1 MSTNGK
7 RWSKIVPLLNET
19 RTEHMI
25 KNRYNSLINK
35 NKSNKK
41 QKEED
46 ICDKIYKELLKCS
59 QKNQNV
65 DSKQRA

>member
-1 MSTNGK
+1 
-7 RWSKIVPLLNET
+7 
-19 RTEHMI
+19 MI

-46 ICDKIYKELLKCS
+46 ICDRIYKELLKSS
-59 QKNQNV
+59 QKDLNI
-65 DSKQRA
+65 DSKQRTELS

>member
-1 MSTNGK
+1 MSANGK

-46 ICDKIYKELLKCS
+46 ICDRIYNELLKCN
-59 QKNQNV
+59 QKDQNV